1 MTELGAVARLAGGLV
16 VSCQAPPGHP
26 LRSTAIIGA
35 LCRCAEVGGAVGVR
49 VDGVDQVQVAKASTG
64 LYVIGIEKVYRS
76 ELGLVGGRP
85 AITPRVEDAVALAEA
100 GADMVALE
108 ATVDLHGQHLG
119 EAVGACREATGL
131 PVMADVSTFEEGWTA
146 FQAGADVVA
155 TTLSGYGRESV
166 QHDGPDYGLIESLTK
181 AGVVVAAEGR
191 IGNPREAAQALRAG
205 ARFVV
210 VGRAI
215 TDPVGLTT
223 DFALALRDVEGQ
235 AG

>member
-1 MTELGAVARLAGGLV
+1 MRELGAVARLAGGLV

-26 LRSTAIIGA
+26 LRATASIGA

-49 VDGVDQVQVAKASTG
+49 VDGVDQVQIAKASTG
-64 LYVIGIEKVYRS
+64 LCVIGIEKVYRS
-76 ELGLVGGRP
+76 GLGLVDGRA

-100 GADMVALE
+100 GADMVAVE
-108 ATVDLHGQHLG
+108 ATVDLHGQRLG
-119 EAVGACREATGL
+119 EAVRACREATGL
-131 PVMADVSTFEEGWTA
+131 PVMADVSTFEEGWVA

-155 TTLSGYGRESV
+155 TTLSGYSRESV
-166 QHDGPDYGLIESLTK
+166 ERDGPDYGLIESLAK

-191 IGNPREAAQALRAG
+191 IGSPREAAQALRAG

-215 TDPVGLTT
+215 TDPVGLTA
-223 DFALALRDVEGQ
+223 DFALALSEW
-235 AG
+235 